1 MLDANQLAEYCAKR
15 YFTTAARQ
23 VIDQVRSSPPSRR
36 VKSGIANVACRFAS
50 RKMGGVIQAE
60 SHKNELPTV
69 VELEHDPATHEY
81 YDQPPK
87 IKLSYRNAKG
97 RSIISLVTV
106 DFFVLQDDFTGWIE
120 CKTEDWLKARAAEDS
135 TLYVPDGNGGWRCPP
150 GEHYA
155 EALGLGF
162 RVRSSAETN
171 WVMHRNLEYLADFL
185 DERCPVP
192 KDDDVKRILEVF
204 GDQSWLKLKELV
216 EADHGVTADV
226 IHKMIADGLLYVEL
240 DKDLLAEPERTIVF
254 RDRLSAEAYAS
265 HLASLQVPALAEIQS
280 ITLEPGQSLIW
291 DGKPWRIQNVGDGEI
306 FLEGP
311 ERVFTTLSR
320 HMLEHLVR
328 KGSIQGLAP
337 GVGLNWDKAELIL
350 RRASP
355 DDFKEA
361 LKRFHCIFP
370 DKTEKKPA
378 PVSAR
383 ALRKWRALYEKSAD
397 LFGAGFFGLLPKLHL
412 RGNRNRKL
420 DEKVIEE
427 MNKAIDELFAKPQQK
442 SVAGCWGDVCITCE
456 KLGFT
461 APSERAFRAEI
472 RRRRRHDLKVAREGE
487 KAAYDD
493 EEFYW
498 QFERTTPRHGER
510 PFEIGHIDH
519 TEIDLN
525 FVGSRRGERLSRAWL
540 SLMIDANTRNVLAW
554 AVLFESPSYRSCMAV
569 IRDCVKRHGRVP
581 KYIVVD
587 KGAEFEGIYFEC
599 LLARLEVHKKTRP
612 GGKPRFGSVIERVF
626 GISNKAFIHNLVGNN
641 QALQR
646 PRRMSKTHDP
656 RRLAVWTLPEFH
668 AAFEG
673 FLDKVY
679 SAMEHPALG
688 MSPKQAMAVGL
699 AQSGPR
705 SHTLIPYTQD
715 FVIMCLP
722 TTTKGAAKVEPARGV
737 KIGYIYY
744 WTPEFHDPAYTG
756 RSVCIRYDPFD
767 VSTAFAWLGDHWAIC
782 RSEYTAEFQDR
793 SEKEI
798 MLATQEIRARY
809 KRTGERHAINA
820 RLIAHYLRET
830 SATEVVLTQRKRQQ
844 EMVEAFPL
852 QVVPGRGH
860 RPADGIPPPASDNL
874 WQNLSL
880 KIVGDFQ

>member
-1 MLDANQLAEYCAKR
+1 MLNDIELEA
-15 YFTTAARQ
+15 YFVRQ
-23 VIDQVRSSPPSRR
+23 KLSPIAQRVIREVRSAPPSRR

-60 SHKNELPTV
+60 SHKNELPAV
-69 VELEHDPATHEY
+69 VDWEHDPATHEF
-81 YDQPPK
+81 YDQPPR
-87 IKLSYRNAKG
+87 IKLSYRNANG
-97 RSIISLVTV
+97 RAVTSLVTV
-106 DFFVLQDDFTGWIE
+106 DFFVLKDDFTGWVE

-135 TLYVPDGNGGWRCPP
+135 TLYVPDGKGEWRCPP
-150 GEHYA
+150 GERYA
-155 EALGLGF
+155 ETQGLGF
-162 RVRSSAETN
+162 RVRSSAATN
-171 WVMHRNLEYLADFL
+171 WVMHRNLEFLADFL

-192 KDDDVKRILEVF
+192 RAEDVKRILETF

-216 EADHGVTADV
+216 EAAHDVAVDV

-254 RDRLSAEAYAS
+254 RDKLSADAYAS
-265 HLASLQVPALAEIQS
+265 HLASLQVPALAEIQPLT
-280 ITLEPGQSLIW
+280 IAPGQSLLW
-291 DGKPWRIQNVGDGEI
+291 DGKPWRIQNVGDEEV

-311 ERVFTTLSR
+311 ERVFSTLR
-320 HMLEHLVR
+320 RPMLEHLVR
-328 KGSIQGLAP
+328 EGSIQGLAP
-337 GVGLNWDKAELIL
+337 GVGLNWDKAEQAL

-361 LKRFHCIFP
+361 LKRFHCLFP
-370 DKTEKKPA
+370 EKAEKKPA

-383 ALRKWRALYEKSAD
+383 ALRKWRALYRKSAD

-420 DEKVIEE
+420 DEKVIQE
-427 MNKAIDELFAKPQQK
+427 MNKAIDELFAQPQK
-442 SVAGCWGDVCITCE
+442 KTVAGCWGDVCITCE
-456 KLGFT
+456 KAGLT
-461 APSERAFRAEI
+461 SPSERAFRAEI
-472 RRRRRHDLKVAREGE
+472 RRRRQHDLKVAREGE

-498 QFERTTPRHGER
+498 QLERTTPRHGER

-525 FVGSRRGERLSRAWL
+525 FVGSRRGEKLGRAWL
-540 SLMIDANTRNVLAW
+540 SLMIDAYTREIIAW
-554 AVLFESPSYRSCMAV
+554 AILFESPSYRSCMAV
-569 IRDCVKRHGRVP
+569 IRECVKRHGRVP

-587 KGAEFEGIYFEC
+587 KGAEFKGIYFEC
-599 LLARLEVHKKTRP
+599 LLARLDVHKKTRP

-641 QALQR
+641 QALQK

-668 AAFEG
+668 TAFQG
-673 FLDKVY
+673 FLDNVY
-679 SAMEHPALG
+679 SAMEHTALG

-699 AQSGPR
+699 AQSGTR
-705 SHTLIPYTQD
+705 SHMLIPYTQD

-722 TTTKGAAKVEPARGV
+722 TTTKGTAKVEPARGV

-744 WTPEFHDPAYTG
+744 WTPEFRDPAYTG
-756 RSVCIRYDPFD
+756 RSIPIRYDPFD
-767 VSTAFAWLGDHWAIC
+767 VSTAFAWLGDHWAMC
-782 RSEYTAEFQDR
+782 RSEHTTELQDR

-798 MLATQEIRARY
+798 ALATQEIRARY

-820 RLIAHYLRET
+820 KLIAHHLRET
-830 SATEVVLTQRKRQQ
+830 SATEVVLTQRKRKQ
-844 EMVEAFPL
+844 EMDDANPL
-852 QVVPGRGH
+852 RVVPDSGRPSTGDM
-860 RPADGIPPPASDNL
+860 PAQAPDNM
-874 WQNLSL
+874 WNNLSL